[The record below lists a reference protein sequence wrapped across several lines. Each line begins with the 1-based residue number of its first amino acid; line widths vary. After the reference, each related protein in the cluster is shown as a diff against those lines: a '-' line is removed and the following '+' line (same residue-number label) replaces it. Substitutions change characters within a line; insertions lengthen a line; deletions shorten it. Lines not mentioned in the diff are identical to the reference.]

1 MSLPEVLPPLV
12 CCIPNCQRTAQPTNG
27 GQALEAGWDIEQDES
42 GKEYALCP
50 KCRDRQEAQDERL
63 SQRMGRAPKDVPP
76 RIEIQAASI
85 EEQRKVVSDAEK
97 SGVIKNTPGIGELRA
112 RLHHS
117 ETTQTPSVVQTIA
130 KYKLVS
136 LEVKMGDQVLSTIE
150 LTPEV
155 KSKLNL
161 KEDICQIL

>member
-97 SGVIKNTPGIGELRA
+97 SGVIKNAGLRIPNIKPEVIA
-112 RLHHS
+112 
-117 ETTQTPSVVQTIA
+117 QTPSVVQTIA

-150 LTPEV
+150 LSDEV
-155 KSKLNL
+155 KLKLNL

>member
-85 EEQRKVVSDAEK
+85 EEQRRVVSDAEK
-97 SGVIKNTPGIGELRA
+97 SGVIMLAPINLNFPKQVEIK
-112 RLHHS
+112 
-117 ETTQTPSVVQTIA
+117 TPSIIKTIA

-150 LTPEV
+150 LSDEV
-155 KSKLNL
+155 KLKLNL